1 MKKEKQQPAG
11 DVAGEDNSYSELG
24 HLVRR
29 LHETL
34 RDLGCDNTL
43 QNMVGELPDTQ
54 DRLNYIATLTE
65 QAANRCLGAVEKAM
79 PVQES
84 LEREARELAELWRNR
99 KESDPSGLD
108 DKIQAFFDSFPDR
121 TRVVS
126 DQLSEVMMAQDFQDL
141 TGQVIKK
148 IMSLAQEM
156 EHQLVNILL
165 ISQPGGGKS
174 KDDSLLNGPVVK
186 KEGRTDTV
194 NSQQEVDD
202 LLDSLGF

>member
-1 MKKEKQQPAG
+1 MKKEQQPAG
-11 DVAGEDNSYSELG
+11 DIAGESGSYEELG

-34 RDLGCDNTL
+34 RDLGCDNAF
-43 QNMVGELPDTQ
+43 QNMVGELPNTQ

-84 LEREARELAELWRNR
+84 LEGEARELADLWRNR
-99 KESDPSGLD
+99 NSSEVPGLED
-108 DKIQAFFDSFPDR
+108 RIQGFLDGLPDR
-121 TRVVS
+121 TQMVS
-126 DQLSEVMMAQDFQDL
+126 QQLGEIMMAQDFQDL

-148 IMSLAQEM
+148 VTSLAQDM

-165 ISQPGGGKS
+165 ISRPAGEKPQ
-174 KDDSLLNGPVVK
+174 DDGLLNGPVVK
-186 KEGRTDTV
+186 GRADTV

>member
-1 MKKEKQQPAG
+1 MTKKQQQPAQ
-11 DVAGEDNSYSELG
+11 DAAGEGGSYEELG

-34 RDLGCDNTL
+34 RDLGCDNAL
-43 QNMVGELPDTQ
+43 QSMVGELPDTQ

-84 LEREARELAELWRNR
+84 LDSEARELAELWRNR
-99 KESDPSGLD
+99 KKGDADPLD
-108 DKIQAFFDSFPDR
+108 NKIQAFLDGLPDR

-126 DQLSEVMMAQDFQDL
+126 DQLGEIMMAQDFQDL

-148 IMSLAQEM
+148 VMSLAQDM
-156 EHQLVNILL
+156 EHQLVSILL
-165 ISQPGGGKS
+165 ISQPGGGKL
-174 KDDSLLNGPVVK
+174 KDDGLLNGPVVK
-186 KEGRTDTV
+186 KEGRADTV